1 MNPGATRTRPGRNA
15 WFPAPCLTAS
25 RLGAEAAPGARN
37 PPCSA
42 ARAAL
47 RSSAA
52 MPIPDPS
59 SQTASPAGERT
70 RDPAAA
76 VKRDTD
82 GATETLSGLPL
93 SPVYDEAALRARGFS
108 AAEHLGA
115 PGTYPF
121 ARGPHA
127 TMYRGKPW
135 TMRMF
140 SGFGS
145 PEDTNQRFKFLL
157 AQGQTGLSTAFDMPT
172 LMGYDP
178 DHPRSRGEVGREGV
192 SVATLDDMRRLF
204 ADVPLDRVSTSM
216 TINASAVVALSFY
229 EALAEERGIDPA
241 QLSGTIQNDMFKE
254 FIAQKEWICGLRPHL
269 RIMRDMLVH
278 CTRRMPRWNT
288 ISISGYHIREAGA
301 TAVQEL
307 AFTLADGIGYVELG
321 REAGLD
327 VDEFAP
333 RLSFFWDL
341 HNDFF
346 EEIAKLRAARR
357 LWAKIMRD
365 RFGAKNPRSWLLR
378 AHAQT
383 AGVSLVA
390 QQPLNNV
397 VRTAL
402 QALAG
407 VLGGVQSLHTNS
419 FDETYSLPTEEAVTL
434 ALRTQQII
442 AEETGIPNVVD
453 PLGGSYFLES
463 LTLEMEAAAEKYIAA
478 IDGMGGMARAI
489 EEGYPQRE
497 IAAAAYD
504 HQRAV
509 DAGRCTVV
517 GVNRYVSDK
526 SDEIPTLKIDHTP
539 ESQQVDAVRTFR
551 ARRDAGRARKGLE
564 AVRRACEGSENVMD
578 AVLLAC
584 KSDVTLGEISQVFRE
599 VFGEHRD
606 PAHL

>member
-1 MNPGATRTRPGRNA
+1 MP
-15 WFPAPCLTAS
+15 PADRSSSPPP
-25 RLGAEAAPGARN
+25 AAP
-37 PPCSA
+37 SA
-42 ARAAL
+42 PDARA
-47 RSSAA
+47 RDGV
-52 MPIPDPS
+52 PD
-59 SQTASPAGERT
+59 AS
-70 RDPAAA
+70 
-76 VKRDTD
+76 DT
-82 GATETLSGLPL
+82 TLSGLPL
-93 SPVYDEAALRARGFS
+93 EPVYAAAHLAARDWSPEAK
-108 AAEHLGA
+108 LGA
-115 PGTYPF
+115 PGQFPF
-121 ARGPHA
+121 TRGPHA

-145 PEDTNQRFKFLL
+145 PDDTNQRFKFLL
-157 AQGQTGLSTAFDMPT
+157 AHGQTGLSTAFDMPT

-178 DHPRSRGEVGREGV
+178 DHPLAHGEVGREGV

-204 ADVPLDRVSTSM
+204 ADVPLAEVSTSM
-216 TINASAVVALSFY
+216 TINASAVVALAFY
-229 EALAEERGIDPA
+229 EALAEERGIAPDR
-241 QLSGTIQNDMFKE
+241 LNGTIQNDMFKE

-269 RIMRDMLVH
+269 RIVQDMLVH
-278 CTRRMPRWNT
+278 CTRHMPRWNT

-327 VDEFAP
+327 VDTFAP

-341 HNDFF
+341 HSDFF

-357 LWAKIMRD
+357 MWARIMRD

-390 QQPLNNV
+390 PQPLNNV

-419 FDETYSLPTEEAVTL
+419 FDETYALPTEEAATL

-442 AEETGIPNVVD
+442 AEETGIAAVAD
-453 PLGGSYFLES
+453 PLGGSYFLET
-463 LTLEMEAAAEKYIAA
+463 LTDQMEAAAEQYLRE
-478 IDGMGGMARAI
+478 IDSRGGMTRAI

-497 IAAAAYD
+497 IAAAAYE

-509 DAGRCTVV
+509 DAGRRSVV
-517 GVNRYVSDK
+517 GVNRYVSQAGAA
-526 SDEIPTLKIDHTP
+526 IPTLKIDP
-539 ESQQVDAVRTFR
+539 DAERQQIEAVRATR
-551 ARRDAGRARKGLE
+551 ARRDAGRARKGIE
-564 AVRRACEGSENVMD
+564 AVRRACEGRDNIMD
-578 AVLLAC
+578 AVVLAC
-584 KSDVTLGEISQVFRE
+584 KAEATLGEICQVFRE

>member
-1 MNPGATRTRPGRNA
+1 MPPADPPSP
-15 WFPAPCLTAS
+15 FPAPA
-25 RLGAEAAPGARN
+25 AAP
-37 PPCSA
+37 SA
-42 ARAAL
+42 ADGGATDRAA
-47 RSSAA
+47 
-52 MPIPDPS
+52 
-59 SQTASPAGERT
+59 
-70 RDPAAA
+70 
-76 VKRDTD
+76 
-82 GATETLSGLPL
+82 TLSGLPL
-93 SPVYDEAALRARGFS
+93 DAVYDADHLAAQGWSAEAR
-108 AAEHLGA
+108 LGA
-115 PGTYPF
+115 PGQFPF
-121 ARGPHA
+121 TRGPHQ

-157 AQGQTGLSTAFDMPT
+157 AHGQTGLSTAFDMPT

-178 DHPRSRGEVGREGV
+178 DHPLSHGEVGREGV

-204 ADVPLDRVSTSM
+204 ADVPLDQVSTSM
-216 TINASAVVALSFY
+216 TINASAVVALAFY
-229 EALAEERGIDPA
+229 QALAEERGIAPDR
-241 QLSGTIQNDMFKE
+241 LNGTIQNDMFKE

-269 RIMRDMLVH
+269 RIVRDMLVH
-278 CTRRMPRWNT
+278 CTRHMPRWNT

-307 AFTLADGIGYVELG
+307 AFTLADGIGYLELG

-327 VDEFAP
+327 VDQFAP

-341 HNDFF
+341 HSDFF

-357 LWAKIMRD
+357 MWARIMRD
-365 RFGAKNPRSWLLR
+365 RFGAKNPRSWLMR

-390 QQPLNNV
+390 PQPLNNV

-419 FDETYSLPTEEAVTL
+419 FDETYGLPTEEAATV

-453 PLGGSYFLES
+453 PLGGSYFLET
-463 LTLEMEAAAEKYIAA
+463 LTDQMEAAAEKYLAE
-478 IDGMGGMARAI
+478 IDSRGGMTRAI
-489 EEGYPQRE
+489 EAGYPQRE
-497 IAAAAYD
+497 IATAAYD

-509 DAGRCTVV
+509 DAGKRSVV
-517 GVNRYVSDK
+517 GVNRYVSDG
-526 SDEIPTLKIDHTP
+526 SAAIPTLKIDLAA
-539 ESQQVDAVRTFR
+539 EERQIQEVRKTR
-551 ARRDAGRARKGLE
+551 ARRDAGRAQKGIE
-564 AVRRACEGSENVMD
+564 AVRRACEGSDNVMD

-584 KSDVTLGEISQVFRE
+584 KADVTLGEICHVFRE